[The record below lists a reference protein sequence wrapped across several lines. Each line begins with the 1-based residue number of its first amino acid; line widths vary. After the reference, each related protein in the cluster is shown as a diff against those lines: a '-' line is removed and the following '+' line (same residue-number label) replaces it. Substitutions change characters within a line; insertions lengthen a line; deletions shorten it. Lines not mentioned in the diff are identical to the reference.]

1 MDSHNMKAF
10 NFSKFKPEDKM
21 HEIRPS
27 PSQCNLIS
35 AQTFGDHYARQ
46 PSLPLAF
53 SQIEMPKMQS
63 TYAFDKVTTIGNI
76 NVPPKINTVGQ
87 FLRDDFKSH
96 GPVKSIPSIN
106 EFLNTHRK

>member
-10 NFSKFKPEDKM
+10 NFSKFKPEERI

-46 PSLPLAF
+46 PSLPMAF
-53 SQIEMPKMQS
+53 SQIEMPKMKS
-63 TYAFDKVTTIGNI
+63 SCAFDKVTTIGNI
-76 NVPPKINTVGQ
+76 IVPPKINTVG
-87 FLRDDFKSH
+87 
-96 GPVKSIPSIN
+96 
-106 EFLNTHRK
+106 